1 MEVKQ
6 MSKREISSPL
16 TRPAKRIKHHP
27 NYNHAHLPPEVWAN
41 VMNHLDFASVLSM
54 TAATR
59 NMRDAASLVT
69 HLHITHA
76 SQLHASVGRRFKQA
90 IHAFIFS
97 LVQELIEEGE
107 DGDQGCRVD
116 FDTSMRVIPFLST
129 FCNLKIVYF
138 GGCGEDGTLYQ
149 VIPHHRL
156 MNYDDYTE
164 KYLSRLID
172 TISFGYQC
180 GILSPSLQ
188 IKGLYCPKIVDHLD
202 EACEHCWRACTH
214 WPVKSVIEF
223 EHDGS
228 SSSSDKF
235 HSLDVCVGRNE
246 LIELLVERP
255 GGVEAVSS
263 SNTLLK
269 ILGRCSCTPVG
280 SNGQKILWLV
290 TMSPSVKRDLLGAHQ
305 SGLIDVKHPSE
316 VSCAITKSLPSR
328 KKDCYVLSHTAQKC
342 LDDCGLGYRD
352 ALFPGRKDLV
362 NEFLPN
368 IVKRHKSLNL
378 LECLHLME
386 DMITT
391 HTQQIFDSG
400 LVNALVKGIEYDP
413 LYDISVRPEDRP
425 DIGHFSQLLGVLTKL
440 LKCGYDEVKTIVDLG
455 FIDCVKTILSFLS
468 FGERDAINIF
478 DALKSIVKTSPLLR
492 DTVLQSGIVA
502 KFSKCLELNSAD
514 VELSCV
520 DMLKAML
527 CNKNMPPV
535 EHINLHLGLPIGS
548 GLLSLND
555 FEIVE
560 CIGLSLCCQIET
572 KLAEE
577 YRKSRVLPSILKLLT
592 QPSAKVQASAI
603 GLISKYAD
611 LNPYTEVKSAFAIK
625 CLEVLSQYLDNES
638 DSVKR
643 KACKS
648 LGCVFDKWS
657 QKPDDTSWESR
668 KISHVALATKRQDIY
683 LKWITSLS
691 ALLPTN
697 SPSYVQKLMQYLPDQ
712 LQKRID
718 ATDNAHRWLYQ
729 IDDAIKTMSYDELSK
744 INLADDYLDD
754 SLSLRVDDE

>member
-1 MEVKQ
+1 M
-6 MSKREISSPL
+6 
-16 TRPAKRIKHHP
+16 
-27 NYNHAHLPPEVWAN
+27 
-41 VMNHLDFASVLSM
+41 
-54 TAATR
+54 
-59 NMRDAASLVT
+59 
-69 HLHITHA
+69 
-76 SQLHASVGRRFKQA
+76 
-90 IHAFIFS
+90 
-97 LVQELIEEGE
+97 
-107 DGDQGCRVD
+107 
-116 FDTSMRVIPFLST
+116 
-129 FCNLKIVYF
+129 
-138 GGCGEDGTLYQ
+138 
-149 VIPHHRL
+149 
-156 MNYDDYTE
+156 
-164 KYLSRLID
+164 
-172 TISFGYQC
+172 
-180 GILSPSLQ
+180 
-188 IKGLYCPKIVDHLD
+188 
-202 EACEHCWRACTH
+202 
-214 WPVKSVIEF
+214 
-223 EHDGS
+223 
-228 SSSSDKF
+228 
-235 HSLDVCVGRNE
+235 
-246 LIELLVERP
+246 
-255 GGVEAVSS
+255 
-263 SNTLLK
+263 
-269 ILGRCSCTPVG
+269 
-280 SNGQKILWLV
+280 
-290 TMSPSVKRDLLGAHQ
+290 
-305 SGLIDVKHPSE
+305 
-316 VSCAITKSLPSR
+316 
-328 KKDCYVLSHTAQKC
+328 
-342 LDDCGLGYRD
+342 
-352 ALFPGRKDLV
+352 
-362 NEFLPN
+362 
-368 IVKRHKSLNL
+368 
-378 LECLHLME
+378 
-386 DMITT
+386 
-391 HTQQIFDSG
+391 
-400 LVNALVKGIEYDP
+400 
-413 LYDISVRPEDRP
+413 
-425 DIGHFSQLLGVLTKL
+425 LTKL

-468 FGERDAINIF
+468 LGERDAINIF
-478 DALKSIVKTSPLLR
+478 DALKSIVKTSQLLR

-603 GLISKYAD
+603 GLFSKYAD

-683 LKWITSLS
+683 LKWITTLS

-697 SPSYVQKLMQYLPDQ
+697 SPSYVQKLMQYLPVQ

-754 SLSLRVDDE
+754 SLSLRVEHALMSDQYDNCKYQQMSTFVRALVSNNQQLLLDRPLRNELLLEIAAKLPCTMSELRKLILDQKKCDECGEGILNVIEACNDPKKYWCIVYQNGVFPILYSSAEELPTEY